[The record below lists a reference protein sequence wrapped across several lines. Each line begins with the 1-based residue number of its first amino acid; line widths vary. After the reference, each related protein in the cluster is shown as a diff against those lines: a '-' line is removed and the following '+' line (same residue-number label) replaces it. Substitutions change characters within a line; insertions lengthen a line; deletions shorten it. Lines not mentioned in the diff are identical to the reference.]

1 MSNFLAVD
9 TSSRYLTVIAQ
20 KGDKIQ
26 KSFIENCAL
35 NHSVVLMDEI
45 ERTLSRAQLTPAEC
59 DFFAAVTGP
68 GSFTGIRIGI
78 SCIKGFATALNKRA
92 VGVTSLEML
101 SYNVNSDCPYLV
113 AIDAAHGNFY
123 ACGYN
128 LKGECDIPPQ
138 FLSREQV
145 EVFCRPV
152 YGFEDMGLQ
161 NYVRL
166 SVEDCLLPAVKAI
179 CERQGRSGG
188 LEALYIKKSQAEEER
203 AARLAK
209 NE

>member
-9 TSSRYLTVIAQ
+9 TSSRYLTVVAQ
-20 KGDKIQ
+20 KGDKIE

-45 ERTLSRAQLTPAEC
+45 ERTLSRLNLTPAEC

-92 VGVTSLEML
+92 AGVTSFEML
-101 SYNVNSDCPYLV
+101 SYNVNSDCPYVV
-113 AIDAAHGNFY
+113 AIDAAHGNYY
-123 ACGYN
+123 ACGY
-128 LKGECDIPPQ
+128 KPSGVCDISPR
-138 FLSREQV
+138 FLKRAEV
-145 EVFCRPV
+145 EALNRPV
-152 YGFEDMGLQ
+152 FGFEDLDFE

-166 SVEDCLLPAVKAI
+166 RVEDCLYPAVKFF
-179 CERQGRSGG
+179 CERRGRHGE
-188 LEALYIKKSQAEEER
+188 LNALYCKKSQAEEER
-203 AARLAK
+203 AARLAENK
-209 NE
+209 